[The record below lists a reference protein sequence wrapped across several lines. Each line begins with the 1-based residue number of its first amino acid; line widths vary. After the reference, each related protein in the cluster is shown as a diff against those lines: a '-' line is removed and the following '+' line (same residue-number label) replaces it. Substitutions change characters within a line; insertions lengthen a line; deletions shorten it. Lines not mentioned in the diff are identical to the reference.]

1 MKKPARA
8 TLTILLLLRLAASTA
23 GCEVISAM
31 NPFTVGPVNDRR
43 FVEIRHLD
51 MTYSFTAPAT
61 KREWD
66 ARAKYL
72 REQILTGAGLLPMP
86 EKTPL
91 NARVFERI
99 ERGDYSIE
107 KVYFESYPGFYV
119 TGNLYRPVGKKG
131 PFPAVLNPHG
141 HWQQG
146 RLANE
151 ENGSLPGRCI
161 NLAKQGYIAFT
172 YDMVG
177 YNDSTQLR
185 HREDLTGNREHLWGI
200 SVGGLQLWNSIR
212 AVDFLLSLP
221 DVDRNRIACTGESGG
236 GTQTFLLTAVDDRV
250 KYAAPVCMISSTMQ
264 GGCVCENP
272 PLIRLDTNNMEIGA
286 LAAPR
291 PLILVSATGDWTAK
305 TPEVEFPAIRGVY
318 KLSHAEDRVSCI
330 RFDAPHNY
338 NKDSREAVYAF
349 FGKWILGD
357 PNAEHFKEQPF
368 QVEKN
373 EDLLV
378 FARAPKPSNALDASG
393 FIESRVEASE
403 RQLESMKPRD
413 AKSLDKFRRTYGPAL
428 RHSLAAEMTR
438 PSGSDISYLSDPSD
452 LSDLSDCSTERLLI
466 GRKGRGDC
474 IPALLFSPKSGAAQG
489 ITVIVRSDGKAEPD
503 ALASLLLRKGHQVL
517 AIDCFG
523 VGEHVG
529 PPESAD
535 RLTRYKFFDTY
546 NRTDTAN
553 RVQDIITALAYA
565 RSRKAG
571 PVNLVGVGDAGL
583 WCLLARAFAGDVD
596 RTVVDAG
603 GFDSTDDRAYVE
615 KLYAPSLRR
624 AGDFRTA
631 AALIAPGKL
640 FIHNTRGRFKTDWFE
655 EVYRA
660 AGDPASLEIRGT
672 KASDSAI
679 AEWLCK

>member
-1 MKKPARA
+1 MNTSLRVLLAFPIILQLQAQCAR
-8 TLTILLLLRLAASTA
+8 
-23 GCEVISAM
+23 CEV
-31 NPFTVGPVNDRR
+31 NPLSDRR
-43 FVEIRHLD
+43 LVEIRHLD
-51 MTYSFTAPAT
+51 MTYTFTAPAT

-72 REQILTGAGLLPMP
+72 RDRILTGAGLLPMP
-86 EKTPL
+86 EKTPF
-91 NARVFERI
+91 NAKIFERI

-107 KVYFESYPGFYV
+107 KVYFESYPGFHV

-131 PFPAVLNPHG
+131 TFPAVLNPHG

-161 NLAKQGYIAFT
+161 NFAKQGYIAFT

-177 YNDSTQLR
+177 YNDSMQLR

-291 PLILVSATGDWTAK
+291 PLMLVSATGDWTAK

-318 KLSHAEDRVSCI
+318 ELLHAEDRVSCV

-338 NKDSREAVYAF
+338 NKNSREAVYAW
-349 FGKWILGD
+349 FGRWILSD
-357 PNAEHFKEQPF
+357 PNPDHFKERPF
-368 QVEKN
+368 QVENN

-378 FARAPKPSNALDASG
+378 FAREPRPSNALDASA
-393 FIESRVEASE
+393 FVESRIEASE
-403 RQLESMKPRD
+403 RQLESMRPCD
-413 AKSLDKFRRTYGPAL
+413 SASLARFRRTYGPAL
-428 RHSLAAEMTR
+428 MHALGVEMPGR
-438 PSGSDISYLSDPSD
+438 GKVEIKGLSTSD
-452 LSDLSDCSTERLLI
+452 LSDLSDLSDPSDRAQKLLI
-466 GRKGRGDC
+466 SRREKGDC
-474 IPALLFSPKSGAAQG
+474 IPALLFSPKSGDARG
-489 ITVIVRSDGKAEPD
+489 ITVVAHSEGKAESET
-503 ALASLLLRKGHQVL
+503 LVSLLLQKGHQVL
-517 AIDCFG
+517 AIDCFDT
-523 VGEHVG
+523 GEHIG

-535 RLTRYKFFDTY
+535 RLTRHKFFDTY
-546 NRTDTAN
+546 NRTDAAN
-553 RVQDIITALAYA
+553 RVQDIVTALAYA

-571 PVNLVGVGDAGL
+571 PVNLIGVGDAGL

-603 GFDSTDDRAYVE
+603 AFDSTNDRAYVE

-640 FIHNTRGRFKTDWFE
+640 FIHNTRGRFKTDWFAD
-655 EVYRA
+655 VYRA
-660 AGDPASLEIRGT
+660 AGDSAALEVRGT

-679 AEWLCK
+679 AAWLGK